1 MTLEGFDMAKFL
13 AGVIVGSVLGTSV
26 YAAAQS
32 FMTGWEVTQNGVTVC
47 YDPVIWRA
55 TREIE
60 CD

>member
-1 MTLEGFDMAKFL
+1 MAKFL